1 MLMMR
6 LNGGDRVVS
15 SFDISG
21 LRNLSP
27 EPQREKSH
35 VLFHIGA
42 QLIASTGAQ
51 GSAQQIPA
59 SQPIP
64 HHHPTCPQKYLHTSS
79 TVLAFA
85 HPRVDR
91 GKSSGDSLCLSSL
104 PSPLARF
111 TVTHSQEPAANHPV
125 GHLVDTTSDGGTSE
139 SLSHHPV

>member
-1 MLMMR
+1 MP
-6 LNGGDRVVS
+6 
-15 SFDISG
+15 SFDIGG

-42 QLIASTGAQ
+42 QSIASAGTR

-59 SQPIP
+59 SQPY
-64 HHHPTCPQKYLHTSS
+64 PTLKF
-79 TVLAFA
+79 VLAPSL
-85 HPRVDR
+85 HLPSEVSTH
-91 GKSSGDSLCLSSL
+91 KQHSPSLCPPQSGQRKELWRQSL
-104 PSPLARF
+104 PVVSAFPPLARF

-139 SLSHHPV
+139 SLSHYPV